1 MIKLA
6 IKIKNKLQN
15 IVKFLFLTI
24 FSTTM
29 SIQGNVFIIAYFR
42 ALNQNSYIVAVY
54 QLQNQDINLPGK
66 NNLLSHA
73 KTQERPGKI
82 QELKIRKKIQKIR
95 ENF

>member
-29 SIQGNVFIIAYFR
+29 SIQGNAFIIAYFM
-42 ALNQNSYIVAVY
+42 ALNQNSYIVAAY
-54 QLQNQDINLPGK
+54 QLQNQDIKQTGK
-66 NNLLSHA
+66 NNL
-73 KTQERPGKI
+73 PGIIKNWTKP
-82 QELKIRKKIQKIR
+82 EKSR
-95 ENF
+95 N